1 MKRIEI
7 IEKLIAEG
15 FSEKTLV
22 RFNDKQLEKLSN
34 KVLKEAQTV
43 TTTKTVY
50 NSKDPKD
57 VAALNTALRNPTVDK
72 NKIEVKEDEENVENK
87 KVKKLDLKKLNE
99 FVDQAVEKNYHSMTT
114 KGDIVSLIKERLDES
129 DIEISERM
137 KGKLPEFM
145 SFDSIVSAGEKEAP
159 EKEAPEVDT
168 PEKDAPSIDRPDR
181 DPRRDP
187 FRNPN
192 TDPAVDPDPKAR
204 VRKLHKQNQMPMAA
218 E

>member
-7 IEKLIAEG
+7 IKKLVAEG

-22 RFNDKQLEKLSN
+22 NFNDKQLEKLSN

-50 NSKDPKD
+50 NSKDAKD
-57 VAALNTALRNPTVDK
+57 VAALNVALKNPNINK
-72 NKIEVKEDEENVENK
+72 NDIEVKEEEEVASPK
-87 KVKKLDLKKLNE
+87 KVKKLDLKNLNE
-99 FVDQAVEKNYHSMTT
+99 FVDQAVEKNYHSITT
-114 KGDIVSLIKERLDES
+114 KGDIVSLIKEKLNESES
-129 DIEISERM
+129 DVSERM
-137 KGKLPEFM
+137 VPKLPEFM

-159 EKEAPEVDT
+159 GKEAPEVDT
-168 PEKDAPSIDRPDR
+168 PEKDSPSIDRPDR

-192 TDPAVDPDPKAR
+192 EEPAVDPDPKAK
-204 VRKLHKQNQMPMAA
+204 VRKLHKSNQMPMAA

>member
-15 FSEKTLV
+15 FSEKTLLK
-22 RFNDKQLEKLSN
+22 FNDKQLEKLSN

-50 NSKDPKD
+50 NSKDAKD
-57 VAALNTALRNPTVDK
+57 VAALNVALKNPNVNK
-72 NKIEVKEDEENVENK
+72 NDIEVKEEEEVIAPK
-87 KVKKLDLKKLNE
+87 KVKKLDLKNLNE
-99 FVDQAVEKNYHSMTT
+99 FVDNAVEKNYHSMTT
-114 KGDIVSLIKERLDES
+114 KGDIVSLIKEKLNES
-129 DIEISERM
+129 EVSERM
-137 KGKLPEFM
+137 VPKLPEFM

-159 EKEAPEVDT
+159 EKGAPEVDT
-168 PEKDAPSIDRPDR
+168 PEKDAPSIDTPDR
-181 DPRRDP
+181 DPRRSP

-192 TDPAVDPDPKAR
+192 EDPAVDPDPKAK
-204 VRKLHKQNQMPMAA
+204 VRKLHKSNQMPMAA